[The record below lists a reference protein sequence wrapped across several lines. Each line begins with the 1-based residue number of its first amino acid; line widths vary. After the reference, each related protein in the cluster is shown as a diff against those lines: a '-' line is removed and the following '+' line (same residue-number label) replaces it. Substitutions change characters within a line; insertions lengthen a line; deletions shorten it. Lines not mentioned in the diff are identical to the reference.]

1 MDDNTKKN
9 IKLGIAIVAL
19 ILAAVIT
26 YFSYSGGGGGTDRLN
41 RTLYMICK
49 NKDCP
54 EKEYEI
60 TEDEFR
66 EMIQM
71 RVSQGGAGLV
81 MGQRQV
87 FECKHC
93 GQETAYIAQKCEE
106 CGNFFS
112 INYGV
117 TDDYPDRCP
126 KCGYSKIEKA
136 RGE

>member
-1 MDDNTKKN
+1 MDEITKRNFK
-9 IKLGIAIVAL
+9 IGFVIAAFV
-19 ILAAVIT
+19 LAAVIT
-26 YFSYSGGGGGTDRLN
+26 YVSYSGGGGGAGRINQTM
-41 RTLYMICK
+41 YMVCK
-49 NKDCP
+49 NKNCP

-71 RVSQGGAGLV
+71 QVSQGGAGLV

-93 GQETAYIAQKCEE
+93 GQETAYISQKCEE
-106 CGNFFS
+106 CGNFFP

-126 KCGYSKIEKA
+126 KCGHSKIEKS